1 MDGGLERD
9 MSVGR
14 LLTGFLALLVMYLP
28 VKAAP
33 PQQEAD
39 FIAKDFQF
47 TSGETLTELKLHYT
61 TLGTLQRDAAGH
73 ATNAVLMLHGTT
85 GTGKNFLSPSL
96 AGALFGPG
104 QPLDADKYFIIL
116 PDGIGRGGSSKPS
129 DGLRTKFPHY
139 GYNDMVTAQHAVV
152 TEGVGIDHLRLIVGT
167 SMGGM
172 QSWLWAERY
181 PDMADGIMPVASQPV
196 AATGRNYMW
205 RLMIVDAIRSDPD
218 WKDGNYTSPPTHFVR
233 ALPLFNVMTGSPR
246 TLEAVG
252 KTGPETRATL
262 DKLVADYGKAVDAND
277 YLYWFTAI
285 DDYNPE
291 PDLGKIKAKV
301 FAVNFADD
309 LLNPVQLGK
318 MAELMPKVAGSRF
331 VIVPEGPDTIGHQT
345 LTQGKVWAPYLS
357 QLIESLP
364 K

>member
-1 MDGGLERD
+1 MKKYAP
-9 MSVGR
+9 
-14 LLTGFLALLVMYLP
+14 ALLAMLAFACP
-28 VKAAP
+28 AFAAASP
-33 PQQEAD
+33 PQEAD
-39 FIAKDFQF
+39 YIARDFKF
-47 TSGETLTELKLHYT
+47 ASGEVMPELKLHYT
-61 TLGTLQRDAAGH
+61 TLGTLQKDAAGH

-85 GTGKNFLSPSL
+85 GTGKNFLAPSL

-104 QPLDADKYFIIL
+104 QPLDTDKYFIIL

-129 DGLRTKFPHY
+129 DGLKMKFPHY

-152 TEGVGIDHLRLIVGT
+152 ADALGIDHLRLIVGT

-181 PDMADGIMPVASQPV
+181 AEMADGIMPVASQPV

-205 RLMIVDAIRSDPD
+205 RLMIIDAIKSDPD
-218 WKDGNYTSPPTHFVR
+218 WKDGNYTAQPARYVKT
-233 ALPLFNVMTGSPR
+233 LPLFNIMTGSPR
-246 TLEAVG
+246 VLEAAG
-252 KTGPETRATL
+252 KTQADTRASL
-262 DKLVADYGKAVDAND
+262 DKIVGDYSKALDAND

-291 PDLGKIKAKV
+291 PDVGKIKAKV

-309 LLNPVQLGK
+309 LLNPVQLGR
-318 MAELMPKVAGSRF
+318 MDQVMPKVTNGKY
-331 VIVPEGPDTIGHQT
+331 VMVPEGPDTIGHQT

-357 QLIESLP
+357 QLIESLG

>member
-1 MDGGLERD
+1 MRN
-9 MSVGR
+9 
-14 LLTGFLALLVMYLP
+14 LLFAFALTAALNLP
-28 VKAAP
+28 AEAASLP
-33 PQQEAD
+33 QEAD
-39 FIAKDFQF
+39 FVARDFKF
-47 TSGETLTELKLHYT
+47 ASGEMLPELKLHYI
-61 TLGTLQRDAAGH
+61 TLGTLQRDANGH

-96 AGALFGPG
+96 AGSLFGAG
-104 QPLDADKYFIIL
+104 QPLDTEKYFIIL

-139 GYNDMVTAQHAVV
+139 GYNDMVTAQHAIVA
-152 TEGVGIDHLRLIVGT
+152 EALGIEHLRLIVGT

-196 AATGRNYMW
+196 AATGRNYIW
-205 RLMIVDAIRSDPD
+205 RLMIIDAIRSDPD
-218 WKDGNYTSPPTHFVR
+218 WKDGNYTSPPSHFVKT
-233 ALPLFNVMTGSPR
+233 LPLFNVMTGSPR
-246 TLEAVG
+246 TLEASG
-252 KTGPETRATL
+252 KSQTETRATL
-262 DKLVADYGKAVDAND
+262 DKLVADYGKSIDAND

-291 PDLGKIKAKV
+291 PELGKIKSKIY
-301 FAVNFADD
+301 AVNFADD

-318 MAELMPKVAGSRF
+318 MDLIMPKVAGGKF

-345 LTQGKVWAPYLS
+345 LTQAKVWAPYLT
-357 QLIESLP
+357 QLIEDLP